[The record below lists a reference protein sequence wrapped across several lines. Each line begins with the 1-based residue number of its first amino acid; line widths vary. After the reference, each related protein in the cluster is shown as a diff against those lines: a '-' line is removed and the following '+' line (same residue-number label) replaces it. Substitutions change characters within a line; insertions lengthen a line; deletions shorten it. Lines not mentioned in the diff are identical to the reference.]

1 MLSNHCAEPS
11 IIRKPVTCYSPVE
24 KNVTMVKEDST
35 AGELGRFCTILN
47 TRSMLIDNLYVFQYR
62 FLTICSTLF

>member
-11 IIRKPVTCYSPVE
+11 IIRKSVTCYSPVE

-47 TRSMLIDNLYVFQYR
+47 TRSMLIDTGTVLPAKSDSD
-62 FLTICSTLF
+62 ILFCL